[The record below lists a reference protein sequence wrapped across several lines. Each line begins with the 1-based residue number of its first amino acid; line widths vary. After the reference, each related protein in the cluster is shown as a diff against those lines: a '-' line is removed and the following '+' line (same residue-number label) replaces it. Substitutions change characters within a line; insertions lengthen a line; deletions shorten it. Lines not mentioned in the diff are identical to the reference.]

1 MALSNRDRI
10 SRGFELLAEGLEA
23 PVDQVM
29 TGVFAG
35 RDDWNEVWAAR
46 DGRGHTI
53 GKADPQAQL
62 RAITEFGREFAG
74 LLSRPQ
80 QAYASE
86 LRETRNQFAHV
97 RHEVAQFQ

>member
-23 PVDQVM
+23 PVDEVM
-29 TGVFAG
+29 TGAFG
-35 RDDWNEVWAAR
+35 GHDDWNELWAAR
-46 DGRGHTI
+46 DGRGQTLS
-53 GKADPQAQL
+53 KSDPQVQL

-86 LRETRNQFAHV
+86 LLETRNQFAHV